1 MPMTAGLPKKGL
13 IRLAGPASLAVL
25 CVSLVGLSP
34 ARAQV
39 ASECEKIGKL
49 SQDRARITSQIQVWQ
64 KSKAK
69 PTAAAVC
76 STFSSLQSN
85 GNALIKMF
93 EENGAW
99 CHIPDA
105 ALQGLKQQQVGV
117 GKTRATA
124 CSAAAKM
131 KTMEAQRAKGASE
144 ANRGPLGGTG
154 DILGGPIKAPQGAL

>member
-1 MPMTAGLPKKGL
+1 MIAGSPKRGL
-13 IRLAGPASLAVL
+13 IQFAWQASLAVI

-49 SQDRARITSQIQVWQ
+49 SQDRARITSQIQAWQ

-99 CHIPDA
+99 CHVPDA
-105 ALQGLKQQQVGV
+105 ALQGLKQQQAGV

-131 KTMEAQRAKGASE
+131 KTMEAQRAKGAAE
-144 ANRGPLGGTG
+144 ANRGPLGGSG